1 MSVDIS
7 SLYRPAQG
15 WNGAP
20 AADDEVWTPPS
31 ADERTGG
38 AVQFSAPFAGGSV
51 NFGAPSSNSAASP
64 DGGSDASSG
73 NDETLSKLINAL
85 LSQVLTRLIQGQN
98 GEHAP
103 PSSTSPTPEPSA
115 PSKDAPPSSASL
127 PPESSAPTEDAS
139 PSSGANGPSAGDGP
153 RTFNITNTQ
162 DHDICI
168 GQFDQHNQLVG
179 ELRLKPGES
188 GQMHYQN
195 DFTGLLKQADADG
208 NYQDSA
214 SRLEF
219 YNGFVNT
226 SDIDGRN
233 AAIYATDHQGFEIG
247 DQQSIAD
254 HAPVGIVTQDSAGN
268 KTIAGYYDGSTD
280 TMRQGGQ
287 FMTDTLGTGMTYMHP
302 DDDRLPQ
309 GQNPMR
315 HTDAMT
321 LDVTF
326 GKA

>member
-7 SLYRPAQG
+7 SFYRPAQG
-15 WNGAP
+15 WKGAP
-20 AADDEVWTPPS
+20 ATDENVWAPTS
-31 ADERTGG
+31 ADEPTGG
-38 AVQFSAPFAGGSV
+38 AVQFSAPFVGGSV

-64 DGGSDASSG
+64 DGGSDASPGS
-73 NDETLSKLINAL
+73 DTTLSKLIHAL
-85 LSQVLTRLIQGQN
+85 LSQVLARLIQGQN
-98 GEHAP
+98 SEEHAP
-103 PSSTSPTPEPSA
+103 PSSTLPAPEPSA
-115 PSKDAPPSSASL
+115 SSKDAPPSSG
-127 PPESSAPTEDAS
+127 TNV
-139 PSSGANGPSAGDGP
+139 PSSGNGP

-162 DHDICI
+162 VHDISI

-195 DFTGLLKQADADG
+195 DFSGLLKQADADG

-233 AAIYATDHQGFEIG
+233 AAIYATDHKGFEIG

-254 HAPVGIVTQDSAGN
+254 HAPAGIVTQDSAGN

-315 HTDAMT
+315 HTDAMM